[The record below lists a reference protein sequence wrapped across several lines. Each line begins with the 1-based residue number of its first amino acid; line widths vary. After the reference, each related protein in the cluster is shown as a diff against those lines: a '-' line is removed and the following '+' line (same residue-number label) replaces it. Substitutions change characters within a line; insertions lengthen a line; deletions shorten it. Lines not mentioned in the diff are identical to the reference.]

1 MRKTRHNIIDIIT
14 VYKFNIV
21 ITQITAV
28 SRIGGNVGENLKIF
42 VSVKHIFE
50 KFVIVIISY
59 IKPHNISTGG
69 KGFRGFP
76 AFPKLTAH
84 LLCS

>member
-1 MRKTRHNIIDIIT
+1 MRENSRHNIIDIIT
-14 VYKFNIV
+14 VHKCNIV

-28 SRIGGNVGENLKIF
+28 SRIGGDVGEDLKIF

-69 KGFRGFP
+69 KGFRDF
-76 AFPKLTAH
+76 
-84 LLCS
+84 LLFRN